1 MDDREIR
8 LRLIEAAAKAPN
20 AHPKGFAEGVL
31 EQAALWEEFVT
42 ASVTADEP
50 LAQAELQQIGKA
62 ATAAYRAKLGL
73 PKKG

>member
-31 EQAALWEEFVT
+31 EMAQSWGRYVRDDLNALEKM
-42 ASVTADEP
+42 
-50 LAQAELQQIGKA
+50 GKP
-62 ATAAYRAKLGL
+62 LGL